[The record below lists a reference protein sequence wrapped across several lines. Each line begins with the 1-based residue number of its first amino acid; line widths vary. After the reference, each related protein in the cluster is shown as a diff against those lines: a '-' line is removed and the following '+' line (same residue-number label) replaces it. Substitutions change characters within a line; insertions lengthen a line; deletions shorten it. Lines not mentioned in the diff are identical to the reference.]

1 MQVFVYGSLRAG
13 GWYQNVI
20 EPYVDVREP
29 AWLEG
34 MVLYQVS
41 EQYPGMVAG
50 AGVVHGEVVTLR
62 PAQAEEALH
71 ALDKLEGF
79 VGPGNPQNEYEREWA
94 LVRTASGELVG
105 AWVYRWLGSTEGY
118 PQVPDGDWIRHWQH
132 QGGEFTC
139 R

>member
-13 GWYQNVI
+13 GWYQQVI

-34 MVLYQVS
+34 
-41 EQYPGMVAG
+41 
-50 AGVVHGEVVTLR
+50 
-62 PAQAEEALH
+62 
-71 ALDKLEGF
+71 F
-79 VGPGNPQNEYEREWA
+79 VGPGNPQNEYE
-94 LVRTASGELVG
+94 
-105 AWVYRWLGSTEGY
+105 TEGY

-132 QGGEFTC
+132 RGGEFTC